1 MKRVLLGIMAV
12 VVMTFAL
19 AGCDTGAP
27 TTAVVTTVQLQD
39 QLTALEA
46 KLITLENNQSTS
58 VKQADLNTIKTDIAT
73 LKTQIAGITT
83 GVSQAQV
90 TSSINTALASVLSRL
105 TAIEADITALKVPP
119 ATTTPPATVTGNV
132 EATIQHFYPFPFNAV
147 AGATSSTTYRVTVTN
162 GTNVVKSDVQLQAV
176 FIGSAAFGVTANPT
190 FAGASIIGGAAPV
203 AWMYSNQFLV
213 SNNALLFG
221 NGLGLTLAAGESKTF
236 DFVLTVK
243 SDTNITLSAQMFV
256 VG

>member
-1 MKRVLLGIMAV
+1 MKKVLLGIMAM

-19 AGCDTGAP
+19 AGCDTGTP
-27 TTAVVTTVQLQD
+27 TTTVVTTAQLQT

-83 GVSQAQV
+83 GVTQAQV
-90 TSSINTALASVLSRL
+90 TSSISSALSSVLSRL
-105 TAIEADITALKVPP
+105 TDIEADITALKVPP
-119 ATTTPPATVTGNV
+119 ATTTPAVTGNV
-132 EATIQHFYPFPFNAV
+132 TATIQHFYPFPFNVV

-162 GTNVVKSDVQLQAV
+162 GTNVTKADLQLQAI
-176 FIGSAAFGVTANPT
+176 FIGSAPFAMTANPT
-190 FAGASIIGGAAPV
+190 FAGASIIGGAIPV
-203 AWMYSNQFLV
+203 AWMYSGQFLA

-221 NGLGLTLAAGESKTF
+221 NGLGLTLAAGETKTY

-243 SDTNITLSAQMFV
+243 SDTNITMSAQMFV
-256 VG
+256 VS